1 MKPQVIFDSKDTLRD
16 KAAEV
21 GIPVVNCLFTTFD
34 EMKKSIEL
42 SATVFGGN
50 APKTV
55 NKYNKELTKTVDEV
69 EKKTKDLSDSDRP
82 KVMHGNSVY
91 TLTIDGTS
99 PSGPAYPPVPKR
111 HAAPRRAE
119 GPRAFSVL
127 RTLPSRRADE
137 CRARANGGARRRA
150 TNTDRAGSG
159 SRCSRA
165 GTAARTPPRSRR
177 QRSAN
182 RPRVPWGCARSHRIR
197 ARYARK
203 GRRPRCP

>member
-21 GIPVVNCLFTTFD
+21 GIPVVNCLFATFD
-34 EMKKSIEL
+34 ERKKSIEL
-42 SATVFGGN
+42 YATVFGGN
-50 APKTV
+50 APKIAD
-55 NKYNKELTKTVDEV
+55 KYNKELTKTVDEV

-119 GPRAFSVL
+119 GPRALFGSADSSVS
-127 RTLPSRRADE
+127 T
-137 CRARANGGARRRA
+137 
-150 TNTDRAGSG
+150 SG
-159 SRCSRA
+159 RM
-165 GTAARTPPRSRR
+165 P
-177 QRSAN
+177 
-182 RPRVPWGCARSHRIR
+182 RPRERWRSPTGYEYRP
-197 ARYARK
+197 
-203 GRRPRCP
+203 GR

>member
-42 SATVFGGN
+42 YATVFGGN
-50 APKTV
+50 APKIA

-119 GPRAFSVL
+119 GPRALFDSADSSVS
-127 RTLPSRRADE
+127 T
-137 CRARANGGARRRA
+137 
-150 TNTDRAGSG
+150 SG
-159 SRCSRA
+159 RM
-165 GTAARTPPRSRR
+165 P
-177 QRSAN
+177 
-182 RPRVPWGCARSHRIR
+182 RPRERWRSPTG
-197 ARYARK
+197 YEY
-203 GRRPRCP
+203 RPGW

>member
-21 GIPVVNCLFTTFD
+21 GIPVVNCLFATFD

-111 HAAPRRAE
+111 HAAPKRAE
-119 GPRAFSVL
+119 GPRALFGSADSSV
-127 RTLPSRRADE
+127 S
-137 CRARANGGARRRA
+137 ARGRM
-150 TNTDRAGSG
+150 
-159 SRCSRA
+159 
-165 GTAARTPPRSRR
+165 P
-177 QRSAN
+177 
-182 RPRVPWGCARSHRIR
+182 RPRERWRSPTG
-197 ARYARK
+197 YEY
-203 GRRPRCP
+203 RPGW

>member
-50 APKTV
+50 APKIA

-99 PSGPAYPPVPKR
+99 PSGPAYPRVPKR

-119 GPRAFSVL
+119 GPRALFDSADSSVS
-127 RTLPSRRADE
+127 T
-137 CRARANGGARRRA
+137 
-150 TNTDRAGSG
+150 SG
-159 SRCSRA
+159 RM
-165 GTAARTPPRSRR
+165 P
-177 QRSAN
+177 
-182 RPRVPWGCARSHRIR
+182 RPRERWRSPTG
-197 ARYARK
+197 YEY
-203 GRRPRCP
+203 RPGW

>member
-111 HAAPRRAE
+111 HAAPKRAE
-119 GPRAFSVL
+119 GPRALFGSADSSV
-127 RTLPSRRADE
+127 S
-137 CRARANGGARRRA
+137 ARGRM
-150 TNTDRAGSG
+150 
-159 SRCSRA
+159 
-165 GTAARTPPRSRR
+165 P
-177 QRSAN
+177 
-182 RPRVPWGCARSHRIR
+182 RPRGRWRSPTG
-197 ARYARK
+197 YEY
-203 GRRPRCP
+203 RPGW